1 MDNTE
6 FNEGSPPMLLPGE
19 TVKFSGKYSSGSVST
34 EGQQNKASS
43 SSKTFLKGEVVIRNA
58 DSGKGND
65 YFCSP
70 HTEDVD

>member
-1 MDNTE
+1 
-6 FNEGSPPMLLPGE
+6 MLLPGE

-43 SSKTFLKGEVVIRNA
+43 SKTFLKGEVVIRNA

-65 YFCSP
+65 YDCLP
-70 HTEDVD
+70 NTGDVI